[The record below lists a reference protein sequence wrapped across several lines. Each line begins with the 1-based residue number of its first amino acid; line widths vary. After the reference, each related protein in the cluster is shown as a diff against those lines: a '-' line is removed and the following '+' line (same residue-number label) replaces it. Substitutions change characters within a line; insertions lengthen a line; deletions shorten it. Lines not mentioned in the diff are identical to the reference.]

1 MGALEEFMGLEC
13 GRWRY
18 LVGVGEAGGVDLGQD
33 VKGLWIMGEP
43 FMNFEGSSTVL
54 HFRKMS

>member
-1 MGALEEFMGLEC
+1 MGLEC